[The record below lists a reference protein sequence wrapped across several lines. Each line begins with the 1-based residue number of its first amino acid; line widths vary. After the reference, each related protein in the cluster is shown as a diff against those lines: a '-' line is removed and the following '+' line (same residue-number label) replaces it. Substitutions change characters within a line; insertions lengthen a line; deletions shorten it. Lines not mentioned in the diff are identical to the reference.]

1 VRGLLGY
8 GRSLAELNRA
18 QLWFAPYMTGQPVV
32 PAKAA
37 EGRKWIVE
45 DFDLLSA
52 IRFRRD
58 GSLKLKY

>member
-1 VRGLLGY
+1 MVRALYLDMT
-8 GRSLAELNRA
+8 GRSV
-18 QLWFAPYMTGQPVV
+18 F

-58 GSLKLKY
+58 RSLKLKD

>member
-1 VRGLLGY
+1 VV
-8 GRSLAELNRA
+8 RA
-18 QLWFAPYMTGQPVV
+18 QYLDTTGQPVA

-58 GSLKLKY
+58 SSLKLKD